1 MTAGV
6 ASGLLG
12 LASVALSG
20 VTIGGAA
27 QCVAGWGALRHFR
40 ARTSA
45 VATELPPVTILKPLH
60 GDEPL
65 LEEAL
70 ASCCQQDY
78 PVFQLVFGLQ
88 NPQDPALA
96 VLERLRRRFPDVA
109 IDVVVDRT
117 THGLNRKI
125 GNLINMMPLAAH
137 DVLVIAD
144 SDMHVAPDYLR
155 NLVGAL
161 QQPGVGLV
169 TTLYAGLAAT
179 DTLTARLG
187 AAQINHAFLP
197 GALLARVMGRQDC
210 LGATM
215 ALTRETLER
224 VGGLRALSDHLA
236 DDAVLGQL
244 VRAEGMAV
252 TLASTVPATTVPE
265 THMPALFEHELRW
278 ARTVKSLVPV
288 EFAISSMQYPLFW
301 AALTVGVSGGETW
314 AWLLFAV
321 TWLVRGLVAQAVDRD
336 LGVASALTIWS
347 LPFRDLL
354 SMTVVIA
361 SYRTRRVAWRSQV
374 MLATR
379 PSLVSSLAPGEG

>member
-1 MTAGV
+1 MTAGL
-6 ASGLLG
+6 ANGLMEFAAITSAG
-12 LASVALSG
+12 I
-20 VTIGGAA
+20 TMGGAA
-27 QCVAGWGALRHFR
+27 QCLAGWGALRHFR
-40 ARTSA
+40 SRTA
-45 VATELPPVTILKPLH
+45 MAATVLPPVTILKPLH
-60 GDEPL
+60 GDEPM

-70 ASCCQQDY
+70 ASCFEQDY
-78 PVFQLVFGLQ
+78 PAFQLVFGLQ
-88 NPQDPALA
+88 DPEDPALI
-96 VLERLRRRFPDVA
+96 VLDRLRKRFPGVA
-109 IDVVVDRT
+109 VDVVVDRT
-117 THGLNRKI
+117 SHGLNRKV
-125 GNLINMMPLAAH
+125 GNLINMMPHATH

-155 NLVGAL
+155 QLVAAL

-224 VGGLRALSDHLA
+224 VGGLRALSNHLA
-236 DDAVLGQL
+236 DDAILGQL
-244 VRAEGMAV
+244 VRAEGMGV
-252 TLASTVPATTVPE
+252 TLAATVPATTVPE

-288 EFAISSMQYPLFW
+288 EFAVSSMQYPLFW
-301 AALTVGVSGGETW
+301 AALTVGVAGGEAW
-314 AWLLFAV
+314 AWWLFGL
-321 TWLVRGLVAQAVDRD
+321 TWLVRGLAALAIDRD
-336 LGVASALTIWS
+336 LRVASPLTIWC

-354 SMTVVIA
+354 SMTVVLA
-361 SYRTRRVAWRSQV
+361 SYRTRRVAWRGQI

-379 PSLVSSLAPGEG
+379 PSLAPGEG